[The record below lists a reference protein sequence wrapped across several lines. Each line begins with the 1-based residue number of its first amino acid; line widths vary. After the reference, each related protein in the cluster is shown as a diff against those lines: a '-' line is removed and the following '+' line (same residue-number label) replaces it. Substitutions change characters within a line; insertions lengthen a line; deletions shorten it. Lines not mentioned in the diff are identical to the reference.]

1 MNAAQMAAA
10 AAASV
15 RDKEPSETLHAVDR
29 STQLCACPSHGFWD
43 SLDLRECADPD
54 AAALHFKS
62 LMVMELKHGRIHT
75 LACKECFTPECFT
88 GQLTIRG
95 AEAGGFFLINSKAIE
110 QRFWLTHCA
119 VLAAD
124 LVVLDNAVLT

>member
-1 MNAAQMAAA
+1 MASAA
-10 AAASV
+10 AAASACD
-15 RDKEPSETLHAVDR
+15 RESSETLHCVYL
-29 STQLCACPSHGFWD
+29 STQLRACPSYGFWD

-62 LMVMELKHGRIHT
+62 LMVMELEHGRIHT
-75 LACKECFTPECFT
+75 LACKECFAPECFT

-110 QRFWLTHCA
+110 ERFWLTHCA